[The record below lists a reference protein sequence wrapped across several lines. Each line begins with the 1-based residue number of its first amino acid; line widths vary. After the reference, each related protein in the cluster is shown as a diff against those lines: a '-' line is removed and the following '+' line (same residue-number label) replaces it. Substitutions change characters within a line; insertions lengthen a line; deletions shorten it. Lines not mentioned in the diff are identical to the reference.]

1 MAAPG
6 RASMS
11 EDTGLLHI
19 TRRPGLKGPRKTL
32 QNISDP
38 YFVFIRLIFYSYL
51 CLQLWKYNPS
61 TFLTTIYKKGHKMEI
76 LLHQSIYTDF
86 FFSHVHFPLSVYV
99 LFLLQWYSHLLSLSL
114 TFILA
119 PLPLQP
125 SLALLDKY
133 NEYFYDPY
141 FKY

>member
-1 MAAPG
+1 
-6 RASMS
+6 MS
-11 EDTGLLHI
+11 QDIGLLHI

-38 YFVFIRLIFYSYL
+38 YFVFIWFIFYSYL

-76 LLHQSIYTDF
+76 LLHQSICTDVLF
-86 FFSHVHFPLSVYV
+86 FFPMYISLSLSMSY
-99 LFLLQWYSHLLSLSL
+99 FLTQWYSHLLSLSL
-114 TFILA
+114 TFILV
-119 PLPLQP
+119 PLPLWP

>member
-1 MAAPG
+1 
-6 RASMS
+6 MS
-11 EDTGLLHI
+11 QDVGLLHI
-19 TRRPGLKGPRKTL
+19 TRRPGLKGPPKTL

-38 YFVFIRLIFYSYL
+38 YFVFIWFIFYSYL

-76 LLHQSIYTDF
+76 LLHQSICTDVLF
-86 FFSHVHFPLSVYV
+86 FFPMYISLSLSMSY
-99 LFLLQWYSHLLSLSL
+99 FLLQWYSHLLSLSL
-114 TFILA
+114 TFILV
-119 PLPLQP
+119 PLPLWP

>member
-1 MAAPG
+1 
-6 RASMS
+6 MS
-11 EDTGLLHI
+11 QDVGLLHI
-19 TRRPGLKGPRKTL
+19 TRRPGLKGPPKTL

-38 YFVFIRLIFYSYL
+38 YFVFIWFIFYSYL

-76 LLHQSIYTDF
+76 LLHQSICTDVLF
-86 FFSHVHFPLSVYV
+86 FFPMYIYLSLSMSY
-99 LFLLQWYSHLLSLSL
+99 FLLQWYSHLLSLSL
-114 TFILA
+114 TFILV
-119 PLPLQP
+119 PLPLWP